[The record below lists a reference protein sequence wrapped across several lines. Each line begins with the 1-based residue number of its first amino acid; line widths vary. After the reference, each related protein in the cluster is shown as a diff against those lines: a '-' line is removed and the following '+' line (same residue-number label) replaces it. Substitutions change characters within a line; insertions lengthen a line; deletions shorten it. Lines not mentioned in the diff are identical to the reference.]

1 MAPASLDNF
10 IWAALTTEQSNYA
23 SGNKRARRYPLHIAP
38 FVAVDASTAQAETE
52 LIELVG
58 LNEQVCLAGV
68 APPLS
73 SSWKL
78 EKHGEILQMICQDKV
93 ERHEDFSDIQLLRD
107 DDLPAMLALTALVY
121 PAYFRAGTAGLG
133 AYYGIYQ
140 NGELAAMAGERMRLT
155 GFQEISA
162 VCTHPDFTGRGYAQ
176 RLVGHLVSKIW
187 ERSETP
193 FLHVDADN
201 KRAIALYERLGF
213 YVRCALPL
221 WIIRRQN

>member
-23 SGNKRARRYPLHIAP
+23 LGDNRACRYPAHVAP
-38 FVAVDASTAQAETE
+38 FVAVDAPTPQSEID
-52 LIELVG
+52 LVELVVPG
-58 LNEQVCLAGV
+58 EQVCLAGV
-68 APPLS
+68 APPFS
-73 SSWKL
+73 SAWKL

-93 ERHEDFSDIQLLRD
+93 ESDEDFSDIQLLTED
-107 DDLPAMLALTALVY
+107 DIPAMLALTALVY

-133 AYYGIYQ
+133 AYFGIYHDGQ
-140 NGELAAMAGERMRLT
+140 LAAMAGERMRLT
-155 GFQEISA
+155 SFQEISA

-176 RLVGHLVSKIW
+176 RLVGHLVNKIW
-187 ERSETP
+187 ERGETP

-221 WIIRRQN
+221 WIIRRQD

>member
-1 MAPASLDNF
+1 MAPVSLDNF
-10 IWAALTTEQSNYA
+10 IWTALTTEQSSYA
-23 SGNKRARRYPLHIAP
+23 LGGNRARRYPLQIAP

-52 LIELVG
+52 LIELVE

-73 SSWKL
+73 SAWKL

-93 ERHEDFSDIQLLRD
+93 ERDEDFLNIQLLTED
-107 DDLPAMLALTALVY
+107 DIPAMLALTTLVY

-133 AYYGIYQ
+133 AYFGIYQ
-140 NGELAAMAGERMRLT
+140 NGQLAAMAGERMRLT

-162 VCTHPDFTGRGYAQ
+162 VCTHPDFAGRGCAR
-176 RLVGHLVSKIW
+176 RLVGYLVSKIR
-187 ERSETP
+187 ERGETP

-201 KRAIALYERLGF
+201 TRAIALYERLGF
-213 YVRCALPL
+213 TRRCSLPL
-221 WIIRRQN
+221 WIIRRQG